1 MTDAYRR
8 AGVDIEAAAKAVTL
22 IGDLAARTRRPEVAD
37 EVGGFAGLFRIGDG
51 KLLAAA
57 TDGVGTKLEI
67 ARATGRLDTVGID
80 LVAMCADDVVCT
92 GAEPLFFL
100 DYLAVGNGRA
110 RASGVDR
117 GGRGR
122 RVPAGRMRAARRG
135 DGRASRHDARR
146 PVRPRGVLRRI
157 GRRGIAARPVARARG
172 RRAGRARLE
181 RAARQRLLPR
191 APRRARPA
199 CARRDRRRSSAV
211 GRSPT
216 SCSSRAR
223 STRRQVLALARE
235 GLVHAAAHIT
245 GGGLLRERAA
255 GAARGTRRGGRAGRA
270 GPSSRCSRLVQASAG
285 ASDDDMFA
293 TFNMGVG
300 MVLVVAPDDAERVL
314 DRAGE
319 TAVPHRA
326 GRRRRRRSP
335 RLTCGPA
342 TYAELR
348 GSLLTR
354 RISPAA
360 TVVRRKTPPSGL
372 RKHARAADKAGGP
385 SDRNLQHDA

>member
-67 ARATGRLDTVGID
+67 ARTTGRLDTVGID

-100 DYLAVGNGRA
+100 DYLAVGTVVPERV
-110 RASGVDR
+110 ASIVEGVAE
-117 GGRGR
+117 GC
-122 RVPAGRMRAARRG
+122 
-135 DGRASRHDARR
+135 
-146 PVRPRGVLRRI
+146 
-157 GRRGIAARPVARARG
+157 
-172 RRAGRARLE
+172 RRAGCALLGGETAEHPGTMPDDQFDLAGFCVGSVDEASLLGPSRVREGDVLVGLGSSGLHANGYSLVRHAVLARHALDEMPPELGGRTVADELLE
-181 RAARQRLLPR
+181 P
-191 APRRARPA
+191 
-199 CARRDRRRSSAV
+199 CAIYA
-211 GRSPT
+211 
-216 SCSSRAR
+216 
-223 STRRQVLALARE
+223 RQVLSLAGD

-245 GGGLLRERAA
+245 GGGFYENVPRALPEGLGAEVER
-255 GAARGTRRGGRAGRA
+255 GAW
-270 GPSSRCSRLVQASAG
+270 PEQPVFSLVQASAG

-300 MVLVVAPDDAERVL
+300 MVLVVDPDDADHVL

-319 TAVPHRA
+319 TAYRI
-326 GRRRRRRSP
+326 GR
-335 RLTCGPA
+335 
-342 TYAELR
+342 
-348 GSLLTR
+348 
-354 RISPAA
+354 
-360 TVVRRKTPPSGL
+360 VV
-372 RKHARAADKAGGP
+372 GGP
-385 SDRNLQHDA
+385 GVHLV